1 MPAPRRTLIAPAV
14 AKERP
19 MYAVTVTL
27 RIKSG
32 RMAELRAL
40 MEENARL
47 SLQDPGC
54 ERFDLCTDPE
64 RPDDLFL
71 YELYADRAAFD
82 AHTASEHFKRL
93 SPQIGPMVEDRKL
106 VLWPDARP

>member
-1 MPAPRRTLIAPAV
+1 
-14 AKERP
+14 

-27 RIKSG
+27 RIKPG
-32 RMAELRAL
+32 RMAELRPL

-54 ERFDLCTDPE
+54 ARFDICTDPE

-71 YELYADRAAFD
+71 YELYADLAAFE
-82 AHTASEHFKRL
+82 AHKASEHYLRL
-93 SPQIGPMVEDRKL
+93 GPQIGPLVEDRDL
-106 VLWPDARP
+106 VTWADARP